1 MDTSNMLKALEALSK
16 KGIKP
21 AEGDYIG
28 DDGLLYCGQCHT
40 RKQTRVKMPN
50 GATVEPMCLCECAAA
65 RQKAEKELERKQ
77 DEMYRIQTYKREGFL
92 DSALRSCTFDR
103 DDDANSVASRACR
116 NYVDNFK
123 QFKTAGKGLLLYG
136 NVGTGKTFLASCI
149 ANALMD
155 ELHPCLVTNFARIIN
170 KLSGIFEGK
179 NEYID
184 SLNRYHL
191 LVIDDLA
198 TERNTEYVNE
208 IVFNVID
215 SRYRSGKPLIVTTN
229 ISPADM
235 DAEPNISRKRIYS
248 RIKEMCVPIEVT
260 GTDRRSTMSNGDL
273 WNLLYK

>member
-1 MDTSNMLKALEALSK
+1 MLKALEALSK